1 MRRQWS
7 VRRTRQPEPDGQRR
21 WDRAYQEVLAWT
33 EAAVSG
39 EALAAAPRTPPQG
52 EGPDESGSLRPG
64 LDAAPS
70 ASTDCRATTGTAER
84 LCPAAKLVHSGGADL
99 P

>member
-7 VRRTRQPEPDGQRR
+7 VRRTRQPEPGGQRR

-39 EALAAAPRTPPQG
+39 EALAAGPANLRRGRFPMRVALYAPVSTQRQAQA
-52 EGPDESGSLRPG
+52 SGQCVGTMRG
-64 LDAAPS
+64 S
-70 ASTDCRATTGTAER
+70 AMR
-84 LCPAAKLVHSGGADL
+84 
-99 P
+99 